1 MLKKSSS
8 EDRDRTL
15 GEFASNN
22 PEERFKNEEFLL
34 PLSVVEMKDLK
45 HTLESDLVALYSDAK
60 LQYLCKIFCRKY
72 LRLPRSE
79 EDFPSPKSQQKR
91 NTFRPNQTN
100 GCFYVGEGQYLD
112 KLVDEFTEPDPSIGK
127 VDVSSLDLQNEDI
140 PLVINLLKYTPNCK
154 VLNMGHNH
162 FSDPLIGGLNKIINA
177 NPNLKK
183 IIIEGNP
190 CPDDIKKRMK
200 LSREKPFVVFTP
212 SHVSFDPIIVD
223 GAETVLK
230 LVKSFCSE
238 DNDFI
243 VSRTK
248 LIKEMINYDS
258 QLFQDDEI
266 RRQAIDHAEFI
277 MAEIRTF
284 GTKQNAKV
292 ESLL

>member
-1 MLKKSSS
+1 MLKKSA

-45 HTLESDLVALYSDAK
+45 HTLESDLVALYDDTK
-60 LQYLCKIFCRKY
+60 LQYLCKLFCRKY

-79 EDFPSPKSQQKR
+79 EDFPSPKAQQRKP
-91 NTFRPNQTN
+91 TFRPNQTN
-100 GCFYVGEGQYLD
+100 GCFYVGEGQYLH
-112 KLVDEFTEPDPSIGK
+112 KLVEEFSEPDATIGK
-127 VDVSSLDLQNEDI
+127 VDVSGLELQNEDI
-140 PLVINLLKYTPNCK
+140 PLVIALLKYMPNCK
-154 VLNMGHNH
+154 VLNMGHNL

-177 NPNLKK
+177 NPSLKK

-190 CPDDIKKRMK
+190 CPSDIKKKMK
-200 LSREKPFVVFTP
+200 LSRDKPFVVFTP

-223 GAETVLK
+223 GAETVIK
-230 LVKSFCSE
+230 LVKSFCTE
-238 DNDFI
+238 DNDFTI
-243 VSRTK
+243 PRTK
-248 LIKEMINYDS
+248 LIKEMISYDS

-266 RRQAIDHAEFI
+266 RRQAIDHAEFV
-277 MAEIRTF
+277 MAGIRTF

-292 ESLL
+292 ELL